1 MRFLCVSDIHGHAE
15 ALKKVLAEAKHW
27 GFDQLVALG
36 DHCFPGPEPLGV
48 WRLLLEHR
56 ALCLAGVS
64 ELALAKLR
72 PEELTCHS
80 EAEEQ
85 RCERL
90 RQIRAELGELIIGH
104 LARLPR
110 QARLPLESGHEM
122 LAVHGSPADPLEQ
135 LTHDLS
141 EDELFTLL
149 GDHPGE
155 LVVCGGDHVPFQREI
170 EGVRVVGVGSVGE
183 APGGLVCH
191 ATLVTSLETQTSI
204 DQREV

>member
-15 ALKKVLAEAKHW
+15 ALRKVLAEAKHW

-48 WRLLLEHR
+48 WKLLLEHR

-64 ELALAKLR
+64 ELALAKIR
-72 PEELTCHS
+72 PEELSCHS
-80 EAEEQ
+80 EAEELRRQ
-85 RCERL
+85 RL
-90 RQIRAELGELIIGH
+90 LQTRAELGDLIIAH
-104 LARLPR
+104 LARLPEK
-110 QARLPLESGHEM
+110 ARLPLESGHEM
-122 LAVHGSPADPLEQ
+122 LIVHGSPRDPLEQ
-135 LTHDLS
+135 LTHDLTD
-141 EDELFTLL
+141 DELLMLL
-149 GDHPGE
+149 GEQPGE
-155 LVVCGGDHVPFQREI
+155 LVVCGGNHVPFQREL
-170 EGVRVVGVGSVGE
+170 EGIRVVGVGSVGE